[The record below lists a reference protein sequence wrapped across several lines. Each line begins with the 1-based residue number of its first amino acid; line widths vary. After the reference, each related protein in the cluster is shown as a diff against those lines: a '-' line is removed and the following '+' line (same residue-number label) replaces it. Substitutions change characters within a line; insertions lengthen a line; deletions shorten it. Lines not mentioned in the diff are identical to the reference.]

1 MHFKYRDTKHLKVKG
16 QKKIYQANTSQE
28 KAGMTTIIS
37 TKVDFR
43 AKTVNRDKE
52 GYFIMIKVLS
62 ESRYSVSKHLC
73 L

>member
-1 MHFKYRDTKHLKVKG
+1 
-16 QKKIYQANTSQE
+16 
-28 KAGMTTIIS
+28 MTIIIS

-43 AKTVNRDKE
+43 AKTVTRDKE